1 MLNRLVVVLI
11 LAPLAIILIAFAVA
25 NRGPVAITFDPF
37 NPGNH
42 ALTIEWPL
50 FVALFVALALGLVI
64 GGVAT
69 WIRQGRYRKLAKQ
82 RSIEAEALKQSQSRM
97 LKTVPQQHSI
107 SRPAA

>member
-11 LAPLAIILIAFAVA
+11 LVPLAIILIAFAVA
-25 NRGPVAITFDPF
+25 NRAPVATTFDPF
-37 NPGNH
+37 DPGNP

-50 FVALFVALALGLVI
+50 FVFLFIAFAFGLLI

-69 WIRQGRYRKLAKQ
+69 WIGQSRYRRLAKQ
-82 RSIEAEALKQSQSRM
+82 RGIEAEALKQSQARM
-97 LKTVPQQHSI
+97 LKTVPHQSSV